1 MTPAALR
8 RRRFGGHNA
17 HRANNVGGEHGA
29 LIEQSSV
36 WAATT
41 REECIPAA
49 SLATPTVAQDL
60 AMRMIYALGNLSPG
74 QSKTVKLEY
83 GRM

>member
-1 MTPAALR
+1 
-8 RRRFGGHNA
+8 
-17 HRANNVGGEHGA
+17 
-29 LIEQSSV
+29 
-36 WAATT
+36 
-41 REECIPAA
+41 
-49 SLATPTVAQDL
+49 VAQDL